1 MKKKN
6 NYTKKQLSI
15 LGFTGIS
22 MAVATLVACSN
33 QGATTTDS
41 EAISAK
47 SQPSSAQPS
56 GAQLWSNNCARCHNF
71 RDPSSYSD
79 KQWEIAGLHM
89 RTRANLTGGDYRK
102 ILEFLKNSN

>member
-1 MKKKN
+1 MKKIN
-6 NYTKKQLSI
+6 NCTKKQLSILSI

-22 MAVATLVACSN
+22 IAVATLVACSN
-33 QGATTTDS
+33 QGTTTTDS
-41 EAISAK
+41 EPISAI
-47 SQPSSAQPS
+47 PQPS
-56 GAQLWSNNCARCHNF
+56 GAQLWANNCASCHNF